1 MNQQPR
7 KAVRVPV
14 SADELGTFSF
24 DTVDVTG
31 THEAHASDI
40 DPSLPA
46 EVVARALAARMALPQ
61 NVPWSLHDS
70 SGAFLDDNVSIG
82 DQIESGETLTVA
94 PKTHLG

>member
-1 MNQQPR
+1 MSHPKND
-7 KAVRVPV
+7 AVEVPV
-14 SADELGTFSF
+14 SADENGTFSF

-31 THEAHASDI
+31 THEAHVSDV
-40 DPSLPA
+40 DPNLPA
-46 EVVARALAARMALPQ
+46 QVVARALAARMALPQ

-82 DQIESGETLTVA
+82 EQVKSGETLTVA